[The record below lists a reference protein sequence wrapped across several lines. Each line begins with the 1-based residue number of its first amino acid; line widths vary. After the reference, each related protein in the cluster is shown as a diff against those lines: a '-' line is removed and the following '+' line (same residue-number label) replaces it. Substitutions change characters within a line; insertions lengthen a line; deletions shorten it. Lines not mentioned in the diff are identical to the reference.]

1 MPNAEGRIRS
11 VRNPHSVSKRSALVF
26 TISLYPITTVFLSH
40 SDPQVLTSDLVDLL
54 FRAADLAI
62 NITRVVTDDP
72 QIDNILYLV
81 ENILSFPEIQSNIT
95 CIFEEIFNDS
105 SVQELLGNLAV
116 FQNFVS

>member
-1 MPNAEGRIRS
+1 M
-11 VRNPHSVSKRSALVF
+11 VF
-26 TISLYPITTVFLSH
+26 FPF
-40 SDPQVLTSDLVDLL
+40 SDPAVLTGDLVNLL

-72 QIDNILYLV
+72 QVDNILYIV
-81 ENILSFPEIQSNIT
+81 ETVLSTQTLRSNII

>member
-1 MPNAEGRIRS
+1 MCEYD
-11 VRNPHSVSKRSALVF
+11 LVIKY
-26 TISLYPITTVFLSH
+26 TKSQQYLYIYYIIISNNRCVFLY
-40 SDPQVLTSDLVDLL
+40 SDPEVLASDLVDLL
-54 FRAADLAI
+54 FSAADLAI

-72 QIDNILYLV
+72 QVDNILYLV
-81 ENILSFPEIQSNIT
+81 ERILSFPEIQSNIT